1 MSRRRIEQPPEGH
14 PLPTEPGQFRWSPEA
29 ADWVPDDEAPAI
41 PAPPAAMLPPA
52 TTPEVTD
59 DAAV

>member
-1 MSRRRIEQPPEGH
+1 MSRRRNEQPPEGH
-14 PLPTEPGQFRWSPEA
+14 PLPLEPGQFRWSPEA
-29 ADWVPDDEAPAI
+29 ADWVPDDEPPAV
-41 PAPPAAMLPPA
+41 PAAMLPPA